1 MNLNEFH
8 DSYLCTLRLF
18 PWNALDYPFMSS
30 YFALYEVP
38 CKFIPPSKNDL
49 NASSDLTNV
58 KMIKTRRLEKSW
70 KKRLI
75 SGIQRKRAL
84 ISPTDDLNISF
95 EILNNKLMKDRS

>member
-1 MNLNEFH
+1 
-8 DSYLCTLRLF
+8 
-18 PWNALDYPFMSS
+18 
-30 YFALYEVP
+30 
-38 CKFIPPSKNDL
+38 
-49 NASSDLTNV
+49 
-58 KMIKTRRLEKSW
+58 MIKTRKLEKSW